1 MGSVIVLS
9 LLIVATFVVLC
20 YIFSEAGIE
29 LDSPTIA
36 AMEARAE
43 AEEAS
48 RKSEQENEPE
58 PVAHEEID
66 RTIPLPEEA
75 VSHDIE
81 SVVEE
86 LPVVSH
92 GEYEYRETLEE
103 GGENYVIPQWMVNFF
118 SSSNVCHTLDAS
130 DNVLMIVKLND
141 ARTGDAG
148 IIDMSAESDM
158 SAQMVAFKVCFGQG
172 AAAETLNTKFYL
184 FERDDLFELNRL
196 VRQND
201 LRIDILT
208 RTPDYTLE
216 YARSVRTEIPQ
227 EILTQL
233 RSILAKVPS

>member
-9 LLIVATFVVLC
+9 LLVVATFVVLC
-20 YIFSEAGIE
+20 YVFSDARIE

-43 AEEAS
+43 AEVSGRSSEMDDEPEVPAPAE
-48 RKSEQENEPE
+48 SEQTTSPPAEVVDPE
-58 PVAHEEID
+58 M
-66 RTIPLPEEA
+66 
-75 VSHDIE
+75 E
-81 SVVEE
+81 SVVKE

-92 GEYEYRETLEE
+92 SEYEYRETLEE

-130 DNVLMIVKLND
+130 DNVIMIVKLND
-141 ARTGDAG
+141 ARAVDAG
-148 IIDMSAESDM
+148 IIDMSAECDM
-158 SAQMVAFKVCFGQG
+158 STQTVGFKMCFGQG
-172 AAAETLNTKFYL
+172 AAAETVSAKFYL

-196 VRQND
+196 VRQSD

-208 RTPDYTLE
+208 RTPDYTLQ
-216 YARSVRTEIPQ
+216 YARSVHTEVSQ

-233 RSILAKVPS
+233 RTILTKVPS

>member
-20 YIFSEAGIE
+20 YIFSEARIE

-48 RKSEQENEPE
+48 RKSEQEIESE
-58 PVAHEEID
+58 PVAPEGDEQ
-66 RTIPLPEEA
+66 PLPLPAEV

-86 LPVVSH
+86 LPVVNH

-103 GGENYVIPQWMVNFF
+103 GGENFVIPQWMVNFF
-118 SSSNVCHTLDAS
+118 SSSNLCHTLDAS
-130 DNVLMIVKLND
+130 DDVLMIVKLND
-141 ARTGDAG
+141 ARAGDAG
-148 IIDMSAESDM
+148 IIDMSAECDM
-158 SAQMVAFKVCFGQG
+158 STQTVAFKMCFGQG
-172 AAAETLNTKFYL
+172 VAAETLNTKFYL
-184 FERDDLFELNRL
+184 FERDDRFELNRL

-233 RSILAKVPS
+233 RSILEKVPS